1 MEPKGPTARGA
12 SHVDCG
18 PSSLYSCTLPNHR
31 LLCEQLHELMALA
44 RAGQQPLG
52 LLLLGLDAAAVSV
65 RRLLAASQHRMISAM
80 QRLLGESDILVR
92 LDDLDYA
99 VLLAGACTTEAQLI
113 AASLL
118 AALQTYGAASAGTA
132 VYPDDGTDAAAL
144 IDCAGRRRASVRAR
158 TV

>member
-1 MEPKGPTARGA
+1 MEPKGSTARG
-12 SHVDCG
+12 SSQVDCG
-18 PSSLYSCTLPNHR
+18 PSCLYDRTLPNHR
-31 LLCEQLHELMALA
+31 LLCEQIHEMMALA
-44 RAGQQPLG
+44 QAGQQPVG
-52 LLLLGLDAAAVSV
+52 LLLIGLDAAAVSV
-65 RRLLAASQHRMISAM
+65 RRFPAASQHRMISAM

-118 AALQTYGAASAGTA
+118 AVLQTYGAASAGTA
-132 VYPDDGTDAAAL
+132 VYPADGTDAAAL

-158 TV
+158 AV